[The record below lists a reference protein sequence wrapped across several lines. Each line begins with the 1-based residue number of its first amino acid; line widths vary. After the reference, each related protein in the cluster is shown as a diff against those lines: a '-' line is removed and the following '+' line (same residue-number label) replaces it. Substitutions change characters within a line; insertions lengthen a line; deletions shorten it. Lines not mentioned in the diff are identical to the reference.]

1 MTPVF
6 SSEPFRHAR
15 SFARRARARMHVRR
29 VGRRARP
36 AFRRIARALCLLLG
50 LAGLTALLVGC
61 GGAGGDDEP
70 RKSAWIL
77 TRVVVPHGVQ
87 VDDLRIRDVDTDTLY
102 TAGAGDAQPILL
114 RVKEGRYRFKTLKAT
129 LPSGEEPK
137 FQQPDRPLEIFANC
151 VNYIGDV
158 VITSRRDGYRL
169 VVQGRL
175 DTVELAMAQAPEFY
189 ETRPVLVVLGDQK
202 PKRLRF
208 EGREGIHGTRK
219 IEEEEEE

>member
-6 SSEPFRHAR
+6 SSAR
-15 SFARRARARMHVRR
+15 FFADCAFARTRARREARVSP
-29 VGRRARP
+29 RP
-36 AFRRIARALCLLLG
+36 VALALGLLLG
-50 LAGLTALLVGC
+50 LAGPAGLAGC
-61 GGAGGDDEP
+61 GGAGDPDEP

-102 TAGAGDAQPILL
+102 TAGAGDQAPILL

-129 LPSGEEPK
+129 LPNGEEPK

-175 DTVELAMAQAPEFY
+175 DTVEQAMAQAPDFY

-208 EGREGIHGTRK
+208 EGREGIHGTRQAGG
-219 IEEEEEE
+219 EEEEE

>member
-1 MTPVF
+1 MSFVF
-6 SSEPFRHAR
+6 SSE
-15 SFARRARARMHVRR
+15 SLRRARARARR
-29 VGRRARP
+29 GARITPRRAVLT
-36 AFRRIARALCLLLG
+36 LCLLLG
-50 LAGLTALLVGC
+50 LAGPAGLIVGC
-61 GGAGGDDEP
+61 GGAGDPDEP

-87 VDDLRIRDVDTDTLY
+87 VEDLRIRDVDTDTLY
-102 TAGAGDAQPILL
+102 TAGAGDAEPILL
-114 RVKEGRYRFKTLKAT
+114 RVKAGRYRFKTLKAV
-129 LPSGEEPK
+129 LPNGEEPK

-175 DTVELAMAQAPEFY
+175 STVELAMAQAPDFY

-208 EGREGIHGTRK
+208 EGREGIHGTRPA
-219 IEEEEEE
+219 EEEE